1 MDALVLAIQESRKF
15 IDKSK
20 TKQRERPK
28 GCIIYSPHCLRM
40 PKHSLVPDAA
50 MAIQVSYN
58 PKKSTETWERESTA
72 LIKLSK
78 VLDCKRLIIL
88 TYELEEEI
96 VVKDKKIEVIP
107 VWKWL
112 LNL

>member
-1 MDALVLAIQESRKF
+1 MSYD
-15 IDKSK
+15 
-20 TKQRERPK
+20 TKRSNQRNTNIEVDFY
-28 GCIIYSPHCLRM
+28 I
-40 PKHSLVPDAA
+40 PDAA

-58 PKKSTETWERESTA
+58 PQKSTETWERESTA

-96 VVKDKKIEVIP
+96 IVKDKKIEVIP

-112 LNL
+112 LDL

>member
-1 MDALVLAIQESRKF
+1 
-15 IDKSK
+15 
-20 TKQRERPK
+20 
-28 GCIIYSPHCLRM
+28 
-40 PKHSLVPDAA
+40 

-96 VVKDKKIEVIP
+96 VVKVKVVSFRQMYHAEVVSFRQMYHAGGIFSP
-107 VWKWL
+107 NVPCCGIFL
-112 LNL
+112 QNVPC

>member
-1 MDALVLAIQESRKF
+1 MD
-15 IDKSK
+15 IDTSLL
-20 TKQRERPK
+20 ENMVAMEL
-28 GCIIYSPHCLRM
+28 LRRYGLDEQVFFYN
-40 PKHSLVPDAA
+40 KNIEVDFYIPDAA

-78 VLDCKRLIIL
+78 VLDCKRSHNPQL
-88 TYELEEEI
+88 TSWKKQI

-107 VWKWL
+107 G
-112 LNL
+112 

>member
-1 MDALVLAIQESRKF
+1 
-15 IDKSK
+15 
-20 TKQRERPK
+20 
-28 GCIIYSPHCLRM
+28 
-40 PKHSLVPDAA
+40 

-58 PKKSTETWERESTA
+58 PKKSTA

-96 VVKDKKIEVIP
+96 VVKDKKIEVIL

-112 LNL
+112 LDL

>member
-1 MDALVLAIQESRKF
+1 
-15 IDKSK
+15 
-20 TKQRERPK
+20 
-28 GCIIYSPHCLRM
+28 
-40 PKHSLVPDAA
+40 

-96 VVKDKKIEVIP
+96 VVKVKVVSFRQMYHAGGIFSPNVPCCGIFLQNVP
-107 VWKWL
+107 C
-112 LNL
+112 

>member
-1 MDALVLAIQESRKF
+1 
-15 IDKSK
+15 
-20 TKQRERPK
+20 
-28 GCIIYSPHCLRM
+28 
-40 PKHSLVPDAA
+40 

-96 VVKDKKIEVIP
+96 VVKVKVVSFRQMYHAEVVSFRQMYHAGGIFSP
-107 VWKWL
+107 NVPCCGIFL
-112 LNL
+112 PNVPC